1 MTIQIS
7 AKNWLQAF
15 CILVLAPL
23 SNLANSA
30 NTQTVSV
37 LDNPVAL
44 IGQQVDIVVG
54 YSADDSTTT
63 GLGLRIHYDSNAVS
77 LAHVYNLLSQDLI
90 DGDSTPVADSSDLDG
105 DASTDTYVDFAWASL
120 FGNWPGST
128 SAELVRLRLDVSGRA
143 PEFTNIN
150 FSSSSHPAGFSFEPA
165 NYTLE
170 IERPKQIISVLDNP
184 VGVKGNQ
191 TSIDIGYNTSDGNN
205 QLPGLGF
212 RLHYNSDIISFIEAV
227 DILPEDLI
235 VGAEGPFPDSQNYD
249 DDGSTDQYISLGW
262 ASLYG
267 NWPNV
272 ALPAKLLTINFAVSE
287 TVDTETINSTMIN
300 FSKISIAQGYV
311 FEPVNYGLEI
321 LSATWDF
328 DGNNEADALTDG
340 LILLRYAFGL
350 RGETLTND
358 VIAADAPLTP
368 VQVEESINKALVIAD
383 IDNDGQV
390 DALTDGLLLLRYL
403 FGLEGES
410 LVNGAVS
417 YEGTRVSIEEIQ
429 EHLQKHMPSL

>member
-1 MTIQIS
+1 M
-7 AKNWLQAF
+7 
-15 CILVLAPL
+15 
-23 SNLANSA
+23 
-30 NTQTVSV
+30 
-37 LDNPVAL
+37 
-44 IGQQVDIVVG
+44 
-54 YSADDSTTT
+54 
-63 GLGLRIHYDSNAVS
+63 
-77 LAHVYNLLSQDLI
+77 
-90 DGDSTPVADSSDLDG
+90 
-105 DASTDTYVDFAWASL
+105 L
-120 FGNWPGST
+120 FRS
-128 SAELVRLRLDVSGRA
+128 
-143 PEFTNIN
+143 
-150 FSSSSHPAGFSFEPA
+150 
-165 NYTLE
+165 
-170 IERPKQIISVLDNP
+170 
-184 VGVKGNQ
+184 
-191 TSIDIGYNTSDGNN
+191 
-205 QLPGLGF
+205 
-212 RLHYNSDIISFIEAV
+212 
-227 DILPEDLI
+227 
-235 VGAEGPFPDSQNYD
+235 DSQNYD

-287 TVDTETINSTMIN
+287 TVDTETINSTIIN

-368 VQVEESINKALVIAD
+368 VQVEESINKALVISD